1 MKQEKEKVEEEVE
14 KEEVE
19 GGKKKWQGR
28 GKWSTT
34 CVMSNE
40 CAHNSL
46 KMLRVKLDLCKI
58 NQISETKIVMLRRR

>member
-19 GGKKKWQGR
+19 GGKTWQGR

-58 NQISETKIVMLRRR
+58 NQISETKIETLRRR